1 MKQERAS
8 KREMLTILS
17 ERIIP
22 FTKNDL
28 RGYPKSVRRSLA
40 DSARQNDVRTKGKT
54 KIIVETE

>member
-17 ERIIP
+17 ERSIP

-28 RGYPKSVRRSLA
+28 RGYPRSVRRSLA
-40 DSARQNDVRTKGKT
+40 AFARQNAAPTRK
-54 KIIVETE
+54 